1 MWWPRMNIDARQF
14 VKTCAQ
20 CQRGN
25 TRFDKAATMQL
36 NCIQSLSLVRFG
48 TKLEWICAAY
58 PIQMKD
64 LFVFVLL

>member
-1 MWWPRMNIDARQF
+1 MNSNIDARQF

-25 TRFDKAATMQL
+25 TRFDKAAAKL
-36 NCIQSLSLVRFG
+36 HPIPILVMFG

-64 LFVFVLL
+64 LYVFVLL